1 MLQQGNPQ
9 KVSQGTCG
17 LHLNHLKRPRSVHLT
32 LRVETRS
39 AVSRRVNWLI
49 WSTIV
54 EIFGLVAA
62 SVEFHRRWARVADAT
77 LTPPAALKERTAL
90 LAANWQD
97 KDIVRCVKEGV
108 IKVSRAVTIDTRS
121 LKKFEVPSDTSGNL
135 DLVEA
140 AAWWSVHAILH
151 RSPKK
156 KFRYSGDNKPTS
168 TLSRRHTPR
177 HGRY

>member
-1 MLQQGNPQ
+1 MLMR
-9 KVSQGTCG
+9 SAGTGEPAENSRGACG
-17 LHLNHLKRPRSVHLT
+17 LNPSQFKRSRSVHLT

-62 SVEFHRRWARVADAT
+62 SVEFHRRWASVADAT

-97 KDIVRCVKEGV
+97 KDIVGCVKEGV

-121 LKKFEVPSDTSGNL
+121 LKKFEVPSATSGNL

-140 AAWWSVHAILH
+140 AASWSVHAIFH

-156 KFRYSGDNKPTS
+156 SSDTAAITNQ
-168 TLSRRHTPR
+168 LRH
-177 HGRY
+177 